1 MKRMEQTTKSLVLRM
16 RDTTNDSRTLVEPY
30 PQPALDGDLGLTDE
44 DIANSLDANV
54 KFVRQKLR
62 RSEFINNAKS
72 AGFRMSSSE
81 DLNKNGVL
89 VRKYVFDVNASKAF
103 VAKWESESGWGY
115 LSFLLKCEKAV
126 VETIPRMIRELG
138 EAREIIKKLT
148 KPKRKTL
155 PTGESV
161 VTLTQIVVKKDIFG
175 VEYCEPFRVQVP
187 MNQLDQ
193 AQYQEYKIRHINKVQ
208 SGLTKSAEKAL
219 SKTVFMTPSNIKQLR
234 PTDKE

>member
-1 MKRMEQTTKSLVLRM
+1 MNRMEQTTKSLVLRI

-30 PQPALDGDLGLTDE
+30 PQPALDGALGLTSE
-44 DIANSLDANV
+44 DIARSLGARSADI
-54 KFVRQKLR
+54 RRRLR
-62 RSEFINNAKS
+62 RSTFISDWKKRNFSIVSNSTAEIPGS
-72 AGFRMSSSE
+72 
-81 DLNKNGVL
+81 
-89 VRKYVFDVNASKAF
+89 YVFDVNSAKVF
-103 VAKWESESGWGY
+103 VATYDNDMGRDY
-115 LSFLLKCEKAV
+115 LAFLLNCERAV

-161 VTLTQIVVKKDIFG
+161 VTLTQIVVKRDIFG

-193 AQYQEYKIRHINKVQ
+193 AQYREYKIRHINRVQ

-219 SKTVFMTPSNIKQLR
+219 SKTVFMTPSNIKQLF

>member
-30 PQPALDGDLGLTDE
+30 PQPALDGALGLTSE
-44 DIANSLDANV
+44 DIARSLSTTSKV
-54 KFVRQKLR
+54 IRQRLR
-62 RSEFINNAKS
+62 RSRFIETWRS
-72 AGFRMSSSE
+72 
-81 DLNKNGVL
+81 
-89 VRKYVFDVNASKAF
+89 RKFVVVAIATSNFPDSYVFDVNAAKVF
-103 VAKWESESGWGY
+103 VATYDSDTGRDY
-115 LSFLLKCEKAV
+115 LAFLLNCERAV

-161 VTLTQIVVKKDIFG
+161 VTLTQLVVKRDIFG